1 MAMDFSLRAT
11 ACVPRKSLFFGKEML
26 EFGSSMGFKRNN
38 VCYRV
43 TCLASKRRGKK
54 SFKNPNNFASTSDA
68 PLPGSSNDKSGKV
81 VFDQKFLDKL
91 EEVKKSA
98 IEKKNTEQKQS
109 YQAIDYDA
117 PIESDQKTIGIGTKV
132 GIGIAV
138 VVFGLVFAFGDF
150 LPYGSVNS
158 SKESTEVRKQLTEE
172 EKTTFKRAFEEYET
186 KLKTSPNDA
195 SALEGAAVTLVEL
208 GEYDKAVPLLEKLIK
223 ESPGYADAYRLLGE
237 VKYELK
243 DYDGSA
249 SAFKISLSLSDSIDF
264 EVLQGLTN
272 TLLASQKPD
281 ETVKVLLSARE
292 KINKQVQQ
300 NAAASVNSNSED
312 SQNKPNIDPV
322 QVELLIGKA
331 YSDWGHLSDA
341 VAVYDELISKHPN
354 DFRGYLAKGII
365 LKQNGKVG
373 DAERMFIQAKFFAPE
388 AAKALVDRYSG
399 V

>member
-1 MAMDFSLRAT
+1 MALAFGLPAT
-11 ACVPRKSLFFGKEML
+11 ASVQTKIILCGYQMLKFGPTTGLKSNTFHGK
-26 EFGSSMGFKRNN
+26 F
-38 VCYRV
+38 
-43 TCLASKRRGKK
+43 TCLASKRRDKGKTLK
-54 SFKNPNNFASTSDA
+54 EPSNITSMSEA
-68 PLPGSSNDKSGKV
+68 PQLGSSIDKSSKV

-98 IEKKNTEQKQS
+98 IEKKTAEERKS
-109 YQAIDYDA
+109 YETIDYDS
-117 PIESDQKTIGIGTKV
+117 PIESDQSTIGFGTKV
-132 GIGIAV
+132 GIGLAV

-158 SKESTEVRKQLTEE
+158 GKEGTEIRKQLTEAE
-172 EKTTFKRAFEEYET
+172 RMTFKRAFDEYEA
-186 KLKTSPNDA
+186 KLRESPKDA
-195 SALEGAAVTLVEL
+195 AALEGAAVTLVEL
-208 GEYDKAVPLLEKLIK
+208 GEYDKVVPFLEMLIK
-223 ESPGYADAYRLLGE
+223 ESPAYADAYRLLGE

-249 SAFKISLSLSDSIDF
+249 SSFKMALSLSDNMDF

-281 ETVKVLLSARE
+281 EAVKVLLSARE
-292 KINKQVQQ
+292 KIKKEIQQ
-300 NAAASVNSNSED
+300 NAVDSKE
-312 SQNKPNIDPV
+312 SQNKSKIDPI

-341 VAVYDELISKHPN
+341 VAVYDKLMREHPN

-388 AAKALVDRYSG
+388 AAKALVDRYSRS
-399 V
+399 